1 MTVSDVTVKIND
13 YLPSFHSKSKIA
25 LLNLFG
31 DNINKVP
38 RELQEVNGNDT
49 TFDSRVLL
57 YNRVNPIYSSTSGS
71 YNTQSNVVK
80 EVKKLCL

>member
-1 MTVSDVTVKIND
+1 MMDLIHHPYD
-13 YLPSFHSKSKIA
+13 CLPTFHSSNRIT

-38 RELQEVNGNDT
+38 RELKDVGASDT

-57 YNRVNPIYSSTSGS
+57 YNRVNP
-71 YNTQSNVVK
+71 
-80 EVKKLCL
+80 C